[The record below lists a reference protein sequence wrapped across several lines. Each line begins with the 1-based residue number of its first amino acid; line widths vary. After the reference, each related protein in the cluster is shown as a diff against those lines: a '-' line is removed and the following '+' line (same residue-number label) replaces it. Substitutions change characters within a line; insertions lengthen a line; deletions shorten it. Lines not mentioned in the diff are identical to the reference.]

1 MKYPS
6 YLREYEI
13 KQTIHL
19 FKKIRQR
26 DGIEAADL
34 FKRISLTAA
43 YGELYLGKILYNTF
57 LDEVSRF
64 LNYSNYI
71 NSNFIEFWNL
81 KYEAEQ
87 SETYRVYNT
96 NEKIIVNGTMTEL
109 ETEIITQLRN
119 RPNSI
124 NPRRKE
130 DYNKII
136 EDYDTNRN
144 K

>member
-6 YLREYEI
+6 YLRECEI

-19 FKKIRQR
+19 FKAIRKR

-43 YGELYLGKILYNTF
+43 YGELYLAKISYSSFLNEVSTF
-57 LDEVSRF
+57 LAHS
-64 LNYSNYI
+64 YS
-71 NSNFIEFWNL
+71 SFIEFWHL
-81 KYEAEQ
+81 KDEAEAAK
-87 SETYRVYNT
+87 TYRIYNT

-109 ETEIITQLRN
+109 EQEIITQLRN
-119 RPNSI
+119 RPNFI

-144 K
+144 Q

>member
-6 YLREYEI
+6 YLRECEI
-13 KQTIHL
+13 KQTISF
-19 FKKIRQR
+19 FKTIRKK

-43 YGELYLGKILYNTF
+43 YGELYLGKISYDSF

-64 LNYSNYI
+64 LNHSYN
-71 NSNFIEFWNL
+71 NFMEFWNL
-81 KYEAEQ
+81 KHEATLAK
-87 SETYRVYNT
+87 TYRVYNT

-109 ETEIITQLRN
+109 ETEIITQLKEN
-119 RPNSI
+119 PNLI

-130 DYNKII
+130 EYYQILI
-136 EDYDTNRN
+136 DYDTNRN

>member
-6 YLREYEI
+6 YLRECEI
-13 KQTIHL
+13 KQTISF
-19 FKKIRQR
+19 FKTIRKK

-43 YGELYLGKILYNTF
+43 YGELYLGKISYQSF

-64 LNYSNYI
+64 IKYSYN
-71 NSNFIEFWNL
+71 NFIEFWNL
-81 KYEAEQ
+81 KHEAEV
-87 SETYRVYNT
+87 SKTYTVYNT

-119 RPNSI
+119 RPNNI
-124 NPRRKE
+124 NPRRKD
-130 DYNKII
+130 DYYQILIN
-136 EDYDTNRN
+136 YDTDGNQ
-144 K
+144 

>member
-6 YLREYEI
+6 YLRECEI

-19 FKKIRQR
+19 FKKIRQK

-43 YGELYLGKILYNTF
+43 YGELYLEKISYRSF

-64 LNYSNYI
+64 LNYSN
-71 NSNFIEFWNL
+71 FIEFWHLKHEANL
-81 KYEAEQ
+81 PK
-87 SETYRVYNT
+87 TYRVYNT

-119 RPNSI
+119 RLESI

-136 EDYDTNRN
+136 ENYDTNRN
-144 K
+144 Q

>member
-6 YLREYEI
+6 YLRECEI
-13 KQTIHL
+13 RQTIHL
-19 FKKIRQR
+19 FKAIRKR

-43 YGELYLGKILYNTF
+43 YGELYQGKISYQSF

-64 LNYSNYI
+64 LSC
-71 NSNFIEFWNL
+71 SKFIEFWNL
-81 KYEAEQ
+81 KHEATLAK
-87 SETYRVYNT
+87 TYRVYNT

-109 ETEIITQLRN
+109 EQEIITQLKEN
-119 RPNSI
+119 PNLI

-130 DYNKII
+130 EYYQILI
-136 EDYDTNRN
+136 DYDTNRN
-144 K
+144 Q

>member
-13 KQTIHL
+13 RQTIHL
-19 FKKIRQR
+19 FKAIRKR

-43 YGELYLGKILYNTF
+43 YGELYQGKISYQSF

-64 LNYSNYI
+64 FNLNYN
-71 NSNFIEFWNL
+71 NFIEFWNL
-81 KYEAEQ
+81 KLEAELPK
-87 SETYRVYNT
+87 TYQVYNT

-109 ETEIITQLRN
+109 ETEIVTQLKGY
-119 RPNSI
+119 PNLI

-130 DYNKII
+130 EYYQILK
-136 EDYDTNRN
+136 DYDTNRN
-144 K
+144 Q

>member
-6 YLREYEI
+6 YLRECEI

-19 FKKIRQR
+19 FKAIRKR

-43 YGELYLGKILYNTF
+43 YGELYLGKISYQSF

-64 LNYSNYI
+64 LNYSY
-71 NSNFIEFWNL
+71 SNFIEFWNL
-81 KYEAEQ
+81 KHEAELPK
-87 SETYRVYNT
+87 TYTVYNT

-119 RPNSI
+119 KPNSI

-130 DYNKII
+130 DYYQILIN
-136 EDYDTNRN
+136 YDTNRN
-144 K
+144 Q

>member
-6 YLREYEI
+6 FINETLI
-13 KQTIHL
+13 KETISL
-19 FKKIRQR
+19 YRKIRQR
-26 DGIEAADL
+26 DGMEAATL

-43 YGELYLGKILYNTF
+43 YGELYLGKILYSSF

-64 LNYSNYI
+64 LNYSYN
-71 NSNFIEFWNL
+71 NFIEFWNI
-81 KYEAEQ
+81 KHEAEM
-87 SETYRVYNT
+87 SIICRIYHT
-96 NEKIIVNGTMTEL
+96 NVRIIVNGTMTEL

-119 RPNSI
+119 RLDSI

-136 EDYDTNRN
+136 ENYDTNRN
-144 K
+144 Q

>member
-26 DGIEAADL
+26 DGMEAATL
-34 FKRISLTAA
+34 FKRISLVAA
-43 YGELYLGKILYNTF
+43 YGELYIGKITYGSFLDVVSTF
-57 LDEVSRF
+57 LE
-64 LNYSNYI
+64 YSY
-71 NSNFIEFWNL
+71 SSFIEFWHL

-119 RPNSI
+119 RPDSI

>member
-6 YLREYEI
+6 YLRECEI
-13 KQTIHL
+13 RQTINL
-19 FKKIRQR
+19 FKAIRKR

-43 YGELYLGKILYNTF
+43 YGELYIGKITYGSF

-64 LNYSNYI
+64 LNYSNYS

-81 KYEAEQ
+81 KHEAKAAK
-87 SETYRVYNT
+87 TYRIYNT
-96 NEKIIVNGTMTEL
+96 SVKIIANGTMTEL
-109 ETEIITQLRN
+109 ETEIIKQLKGN
-119 RPNSI
+119 TNLISQ
-124 NPRRKE
+124 RRKE

-144 K
+144 Q

>member
-13 KQTIHL
+13 RQTIRL
-19 FKKIRQR
+19 FKAIRKR

-43 YGELYLGKILYNTF
+43 YGELYRGKISYNSF
-57 LDEVSRF
+57 LNEVSIDF
-64 LNYSNYI
+64 NYGNI
-71 NSNFIEFWNL
+71 NFIEFWNL
-81 KYEAEQ
+81 KHEAEV
-87 SETYRVYNT
+87 SKTYRVYNT
-96 NEKIIVNGTMTEL
+96 SERIIVNGTMTEL

>member
-19 FKKIRQR
+19 FKAIRKR

-43 YGELYLGKILYNTF
+43 YGELYIGKISYSSF

-64 LNYSNYI
+64 LSCGK
-71 NSNFIEFWNL
+71 FMEFWNL
-81 KYEAEQ
+81 KQEAEV
-87 SETYRVYNT
+87 SKTFRVYNT

-130 DYNKII
+130 EYYQILIN
-136 EDYDTNRN
+136 YDTNRN
-144 K
+144 Q

>member
-6 YLREYEI
+6 YLTEHEI
-13 KQTIHL
+13 KVTIHF
-19 FKKIRQR
+19 FKTIRQR

-43 YGELYLGKILYNTF
+43 YGELYIGKIEYGSF

-64 LNYSNYI
+64 SFNNYNY
-71 NSNFIEFWNL
+71 SNFIEFWNL
-81 KYEAEQ
+81 KHEATL
-87 SETYRVYNT
+87 SKTYRVYNI

-109 ETEIITQLRN
+109 ETEIITQLKEN
-119 RPNSI
+119 PNLI
-124 NPRRKE
+124 NPRRKK

-136 EDYDTNRN
+136 ENYDTNRN
-144 K
+144 Q

>member
-6 YLREYEI
+6 YLTEKEI
-13 KQTIHL
+13 TSTIHL
-19 FKKIRQR
+19 FKKIRQK

-43 YGELYLGKILYNTF
+43 YGELYLGKISYSSF

-64 LNYSNYI
+64 LKYSYN
-71 NSNFIEFWNL
+71 NFIEFWNL
-81 KYEAEQ
+81 KHEAHLPK
-87 SETYRVYNT
+87 TYTVYNT

-109 ETEIITQLRN
+109 ETEIITQLKEY
-119 RPNSI
+119 PNLI

-130 DYNKII
+130 DYYQILI
-136 EDYDTNRN
+136 DYDTDGNQ
-144 K
+144 

>member
-6 YLREYEI
+6 YLRECEI
-13 KQTIHL
+13 KQTISF
-19 FKKIRQR
+19 FKTIRKK

-43 YGELYLGKILYNTF
+43 YGELYLGKISYSSF

-64 LNYSNYI
+64 IKYSYN
-71 NSNFIEFWNL
+71 NFIEFWNL
-81 KYEAEQ
+81 KHEATL
-87 SETYRVYNT
+87 SKTYRVYNT

-119 RPNSI
+119 RLNNI
-124 NPRRKE
+124 NPRRKD
-130 DYNKII
+130 DYYQILIN
-136 EDYDTNRN
+136 YDTDGNQ
-144 K
+144 

>member
-6 YLREYEI
+6 YLRECEI
-13 KQTIHL
+13 RQTIHL
-19 FKKIRQR
+19 FKAIRQKY
-26 DGIEAADL
+26 GIEAADL

-43 YGELYLGKILYNTF
+43 YGELYLGKISYSSF
-57 LDEVSRF
+57 LDEVSRI
-64 LNYSNYI
+64 LKYSYN
-71 NSNFIEFWNL
+71 NFIEFWNL
-81 KYEAEQ
+81 KNEAELPK
-87 SETYRVYNT
+87 TYRVYNT

-124 NPRRKE
+124 NPIRKE

-136 EDYDTNRN
+136 ENYDTDGNQ
-144 K
+144 

>member
-6 YLREYEI
+6 YLRECEI
-13 KQTIHL
+13 RQTINL
-19 FKKIRQR
+19 FKAIRKR

-43 YGELYLGKILYNTF
+43 YGELYLGKISYSSF

-64 LNYSNYI
+64 LSC
-71 NSNFIEFWNL
+71 SKFIEFWNL
-81 KYEAEQ
+81 KHEATLAK
-87 SETYRVYNT
+87 TYRVYNT

-109 ETEIITQLRN
+109 EQEIITQLKEN
-119 RPNSI
+119 PNLI

-130 DYNKII
+130 EYYQILI
-136 EDYDTNRN
+136 DYDTNRN
-144 K
+144 Q

>member
-6 YLREYEI
+6 YLRECEI
-13 KQTIHL
+13 KQTISF
-19 FKKIRQR
+19 FKTIRKK

-43 YGELYLGKILYNTF
+43 YGELYLGKISYQSF

-64 LNYSNYI
+64 IKYSYN
-71 NSNFIEFWNL
+71 NFIEFWNL
-81 KYEAEQ
+81 KHEATLAK
-87 SETYRVYNT
+87 TYTVYNT

-119 RPNSI
+119 RLNNI

-136 EDYDTNRN
+136 ENYDTNRN
-144 K
+144 Q

>member
-6 YLREYEI
+6 YLRECEI
-13 KQTIHL
+13 RQTIHL
-19 FKKIRQR
+19 FKAIRQKY
-26 DGIEAADL
+26 GIEAADL

-43 YGELYLGKILYNTF
+43 YGELYLGKISYSSF

-64 LNYSNYI
+64 LSYSSI
-71 NSNFIEFWNL
+71 NFIEFWNL
-81 KYEAEQ
+81 KQEAEV
-87 SETYRVYNT
+87 SKTYTVYNT

-124 NPRRKE
+124 NKRRKE
-130 DYNKII
+130 DYHQILIN
-136 EDYDTNRN
+136 YDTNRN
-144 K
+144 Q

>member
-6 YLREYEI
+6 YLRECEI

-19 FKKIRQR
+19 FKKIRKR

-43 YGELYLGKILYNTF
+43 YGELYLGKITYGSF
-57 LDEVSRF
+57 LDEVSGF
-64 LNYSNYI
+64 FNLNYSK
-71 NSNFIEFWNL
+71 FMEFWDL
-81 KYEAEQ
+81 KHEAHLPK
-87 SETYRVYNT
+87 TYRVYNT
-96 NEKIIVNGTMTEL
+96 NERIIVNGTMTEL
-109 ETEIITQLRN
+109 EQEIITQLKGN
-119 RPNSI
+119 PNLI

-136 EDYDTNRN
+136 ENYDTNRN
-144 K
+144 Q

>member
-6 YLREYEI
+6 YLTEDDI
-13 KQTIHL
+13 KKTIYL
-19 FKKIRQR
+19 FKTIRQR

-43 YGELYLGKILYNTF
+43 YGELYLRKISYSSF
-57 LDEVSRF
+57 LDEVSEF
-64 LNYSNYI
+64 LNYN
-71 NSNFIEFWNL
+71 NFIEFWNL
-81 KYEAEQ
+81 KQEAEI
-87 SETYRVYNT
+87 SIICRVYHT
-96 NEKIIVNGTMTEL
+96 NERIIVNGTMTEL

-119 RPNSI
+119 KPNSI

-136 EDYDTNRN
+136 ENYDTNRN
-144 K
+144 Q

>member
-6 YLREYEI
+6 YLTEDEI
-13 KQTIHL
+13 KKTIYL
-19 FKKIRQR
+19 FKTIRKR

-43 YGELYLGKILYNTF
+43 YGELYQGKISYSSF

-64 LNYSNYI
+64 LNYSYN
-71 NSNFIEFWNL
+71 NFIEFWNL
-81 KYEAEQ
+81 KYEAKT
-87 SETYRVYNT
+87 SMVDRVYHT
-96 NEKIIVNGTMTEL
+96 NERIIVNGTMTEL
-109 ETEIITQLRN
+109 ETEIITQLRH

-130 DYNKII
+130 DYYQILI
-136 EDYDTNRN
+136 DYDTNRN
-144 K
+144 Q

>member
-6 YLREYEI
+6 YLREFEI
-13 KQTIHL
+13 KQTISF
-19 FKKIRQR
+19 FKTIRKR

-43 YGELYLGKILYNTF
+43 YGELYIGKISYSSF
-57 LDEVSRF
+57 LDEVSGF
-64 LNYSNYI
+64 FNLNY
-71 NSNFIEFWNL
+71 SNFIEFWDL
-81 KYEAEQ
+81 KHEAEA
-87 SETYRVYNT
+87 SKTYRIFNT

-109 ETEIITQLRN
+109 EQEIITQLKEN
-119 RPNSI
+119 PNLI

-136 EDYDTNRN
+136 ENYDTNRN
-144 K
+144 Q